1 MVIGNVPGG
10 FISCFNPFISSTTI
24 IRILGFFPGSLP
36 DVEIVAIAREP
47 DGSQGVEGIRNP
59 VFMCLNYYDHYG
71 ILLQTHGIGSAELRF
86 A

>member
-24 IRILGFFPGSLP
+24 IRIQGLFPGSSP

-47 DGSQGVEGIRNP
+47 DSSQGVEGIRNP
-59 VFMCLNYYDHYG
+59 VFMCLNNDYHYG
-71 ILLQTHGIGSAELRF
+71 IILQTHRIGSAELHF